1 MGRFQQN
8 QVQQGEI
15 QDLSLGADVLT
26 ADARK
31 EGAAPTGV
39 SQVAPVVK
47 YQCRRPRF
55 HPWVMKIPW
64 RRA

>member
-1 MGRFQQN
+1 MGRFQQT
-8 QVQQGEI
+8 QQGEI

-31 EGAAPTGV
+31 EEGAAPSRL
-39 SQVAPVVK
+39 SQVALVEK
-47 YQCRRPRF
+47 YQCRRPRLD
-55 HPWVMKIPW
+55 PWVRKTPW